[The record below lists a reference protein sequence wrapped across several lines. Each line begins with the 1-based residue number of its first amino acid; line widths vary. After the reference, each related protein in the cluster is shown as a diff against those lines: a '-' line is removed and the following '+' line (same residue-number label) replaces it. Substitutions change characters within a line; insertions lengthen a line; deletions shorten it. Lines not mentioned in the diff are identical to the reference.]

1 MPEKECVQK
10 TVLGSLLEAASK
22 QLAGLLFCALL
33 MADGLRSLLA
43 GLGGAVAGD
52 PVVAIGEESCMPT
65 YDVEMDLSTMQVGFM
80 EGGSS
85 VANVQECSE
94 PNFAL
99 VVTANANLIV
109 ELSLLGFES
118 TELVVSEGTSENLQE
133 SIDLTMSK
141 VKAIA
146 DAEKQSSN
154 QAESVV
160 PRPQSVGKT

>member
-1 MPEKECVQK
+1 
-10 TVLGSLLEAASK
+10 
-22 QLAGLLFCALL
+22 
-33 MADGLRSLLA
+33 
-43 GLGGAVAGD
+43 
-52 PVVAIGEESCMPT
+52 MPT

-99 VVTANANLIV
+99 VVTENANLIAV
-109 ELSLLGFES
+109 LTELSLLGFES

-141 VKAIA
+141 VKVSERVVDSEDEEDIYRVVLDNMGLDYEVPISVVYQAIKEKKKAIA